1 MLHHANFCVLLDLF
15 NLIRK
20 CLEHVVGNCVR
31 QRYKHG
37 IRKDTK
43 SKSIVQ
49 CVSLY
54 FVQSYA
60 GNWPDQ

>member
-1 MLHHANFCVLLDLF
+1 MRALDLF

-20 CLEHVVGNCVR
+20 CLEHVVGNYVR
-31 QRYKHG
+31 LRYKHG
-37 IRKDTK
+37 IRKGTK

-54 FVQSYA
+54 FTQSHA
-60 GNWPDQ
+60 VNWPEQ